1 MGVGGASALGMLA
14 HPGSV
19 KATATEAAVAVAT
32 SVELASSVHF
42 FSRPVSRREKITLVW
57 GGYFL
62 GINLKSLINRR
73 TLDGG

>member
-42 FSRPVSRREKITLVW
+42 F
-57 GGYFL
+57 
-62 GINLKSLINRR
+62 
-73 TLDGG
+73 

>member
-1 MGVGGASALGMLA
+1 MWGGGTSALGVLA

-42 FSRPVSRREKITLVW
+42 FSDQCPGAKNRLGL
-57 GGYFL
+57 GGLFP
-62 GINLKSLINRR
+62 NLKAFP
-73 TLDGG
+73 